1 MFRLAMEGLTVNTRH
16 DQWITRHED
25 IITAILEHDVNHAS
39 RHARKSMHDVWK
51 AILALPDSA
60 FAR

>member
-1 MFRLAMEGLTVNTRH
+1 MEGLTVNTNH
-16 DQWITRHED
+16 EQWIARHEE
-25 IITAILEHDVNHAS
+25 IVIAILEHDVNQAS
-39 RHARKSMHDVWK
+39 RYARKSMHDVWK